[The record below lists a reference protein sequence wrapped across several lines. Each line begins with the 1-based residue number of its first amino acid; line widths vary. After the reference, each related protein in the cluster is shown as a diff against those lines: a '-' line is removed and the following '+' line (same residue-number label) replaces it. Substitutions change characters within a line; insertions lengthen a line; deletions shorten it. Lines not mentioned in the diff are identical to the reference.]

1 MSDLLVVFIN
11 ASQSST
17 STKTNDH
24 LQLFLLR
31 LLALANNNNKFGRRP
46 ICEQTHLISRRGQS
60 RFVWLRFVSFRFVS
74 SSIVGKLWIL
84 LSLNT
89 HKLDDTCHR
98 EMEKEER
105 GDYFSKKKST
115 RLKQEVCKVMEVG
128 KQQLVSDT
136 SCTSLCC
143 FCDIA
148 DLLFAATWYRHH
160 PAAATL

>member
-46 ICEQTHLISRRGQS
+46 ICEQTHLISRRGQI
-60 RFVWLRFVSFRFVS
+60 RFVWFRFVSFRFVS

-105 GDYFSKKKST
+105 GDYFSKKEEHSFET
-115 RLKQEVCKVMEVG
+115 GSLQSNGGWQTTTCFG
-128 KQQLVSDT
+128 HQLHEFV
-136 SCTSLCC
+136 
-143 FCDIA
+143 
-148 DLLFAATWYRHH
+148 LL
-160 PAAATL
+160 L